1 VLQAALEAAP
11 FEEGEVA
18 PGPGG
23 PIGHAAVQLANP
35 TPLAL
40 LEAHFGPAHRGPS
53 RPAIGAARVVQFNDT
68 LPPEG
73 SIGGTVLAELDD
85 RGQVVRVMIRRDAF

>member
-1 VLQAALEAAP
+1 VLQAALEASP
-11 FEEGEVA
+11 FEQGEIA
-18 PGPGG
+18 AGPSG
-23 PIGHAAVQLANP
+23 PIGHATVQLVRS

-53 RPAIGAARVVQFNDT
+53 RPAIGAPRVVQFNET

-73 SIGGTVLAELDD
+73 SVGGTVLAELDAH
-85 RGQVVRVMIRRDAF
+85 GQVVRVMIRRDAF